1 VIRPFQFFDIVL
13 VQRLGRQSTKL
24 DAVQSLLQ
32 PHSAIWASLSASFS
46 AIFPLNDAKVTT
58 HILRQEGHGLVG
70 NGFLQARKR
79 PGRPEAEI
87 VGLAPGLET
96 VRGHPAIWEKLLSHY
111 NAVAAQQQIARV
123 YVDVPDQ
130 PLPVNTFSHVGF
142 RTYTRQSI
150 WRLARHELTTYP
162 HPTNAKI
169 RPQTK
174 ADEWALRQ
182 LYARTVPQSV
192 QAAEGM
198 NSPTPPKPPILDW
211 WQVGACN
218 SYVLEQRSDIVGSVQ
233 IIQGERGYWL
243 QLWADFCN
251 PDSYVIHQLIR
262 YALAAIA
269 QRSAYQPIYVG
280 VCDYHGSLGALL
292 SDYGFAPITDRAK
305 MVRPVIHWIREPV
318 IEPSMILKRTAP
330 VIGAPFVLPTP
341 PEGTLQRYGS
351 IHHAATPNQVRNV
364 GNRLYQSLSICPD
377 VRSWSQL
384 MVKEP
389 LIYSQRIT
397 DREITQGQ

>member
-1 VIRPFQFFDIVL
+1 VIRPFQFDDIVL
-13 VQRLGRQSTKL
+13 VQRLGRQSAKL
-24 DAVQSLLQ
+24 DVVQSLLQ
-32 PHSAIWASLSASFS
+32 PHSAIWASLS

-70 NGFLQARKR
+70 IGYLQARKR
-79 PGRPEAEI
+79 PGRPEVEI
-87 VGLAPGLET
+87 VSLAPGLET
-96 VRGHPAIWEKLLSHY
+96 ARGHPAIWEKLLSYY
-111 NAVAAQQQIARV
+111 NAVAAQQQIARI

-162 HPTNAKI
+162 HQINAKI
-169 RPQTK
+169 RPQSK

-182 LYARTVPQSV
+182 LYARAVPQSV

-211 WQVGACN
+211 WQVGAC
-218 SYVLEQRSDIVGSVQ
+218 SCYVLEQRGDIVGSVQ
-233 IIQGERGYWL
+233 IVQGERGYWL
-243 QLWADFCN
+243 QLWADFYN
-251 PDSYVIHQLIR
+251 PDTYVIHQLVR
-262 YALAAIA
+262 HALATIA

-280 VCDYHGSLGALL
+280 VCDYHGSLGVLL

-305 MVRPVIHWIREPV
+305 MVRPVMQWIREPALA
-318 IEPSMILKRTAP
+318 PSMILKRTAP
-330 VIGAPFVLPTP
+330 IIGAPFVLPTP
-341 PEGTLQRYGS
+341 PEGTLQRYDSSRYSSMQYPFIG
-351 IHHAATPNQVRNV
+351 V
-364 GNRLYQSLSICPD
+364 GNRVYQSLSICPD
-377 VRSWSQL
+377 LRSWNQL

-389 LIYSQRIT
+389 LIYSQRIICSET
-397 DREITQGQ
+397 IQGQ

>member
-1 VIRPFQFFDIVL
+1 VIRPFQFGDIFL
-13 VQRLGRQSTKL
+13 VQRLSRQSTKL
-24 DAVQSLLQ
+24 DAIQSLLQ
-32 PHSAIWASLSASFS
+32 PQPAFWASLSA
-46 AIFPLNDAKVTT
+46 IFPINAAKVST

-70 NGFLQARKR
+70 IGYLQARKR
-79 PGRPEAEI
+79 PGRPEVEI
-87 VGLAPGLET
+87 VSLAPGLET
-96 VRGHPAIWEKLLSHY
+96 ARGHPAIWEKLLSYY
-111 NAVAAQQQIARV
+111 NAVAAQQQIARI

-162 HPTNAKI
+162 HQINAKI
-169 RPQTK
+169 RPQSK

-182 LYARTVPQSV
+182 LYARSVPQSV

-211 WQVGACN
+211 WQVGAC
-218 SYVLEQRSDIVGSVQ
+218 SSHVLEQRGDVVGSVQ
-233 IIQGERGYWL
+233 IVHGERGYWL
-243 QLWADFCN
+243 QLWADFYN
-251 PDSYVIHQLIR
+251 PDSSVIHQLVR
-262 YALAAIA
+262 YALATIA

-292 SDYGFAPITDRAK
+292 SEYSFAPITDRAK
-305 MVRPVIHWIREPV
+305 MVRPVIQWIREPV
-318 IEPSMILKRTAP
+318 LEPSVILKPTAP
-330 VIGAPFVLPTP
+330 IIGAPFVLPTP
-341 PEGTLQRYGS
+341 PEGGLPRYGS
-351 IHHAATPNQVRNV
+351 TQFGSTQYRAKNV
-364 GNRLYQSLSICPD
+364 GKRVYQSLSICPD

-389 LIYSQRIT
+389 LIDSQRIIH
-397 DREITQGQ
+397 RGITQGQ